1 MTYSESKSESDF
13 IFAINSESD
22 FHSASESGSDSKFE
36 SDFTSAFMNLEICFF
51 LLFYI
56 CILLNKPVDGFLA
69 YSHDGVNSYASN

>member
-22 FHSASESGSDSKFE
+22 FHSALESGSDSKFE

-51 LLFYI
+51 FI
-56 CILLNKPVDGFLA
+56 ILYLHSSK
-69 YSHDGVNSYASN
+69 